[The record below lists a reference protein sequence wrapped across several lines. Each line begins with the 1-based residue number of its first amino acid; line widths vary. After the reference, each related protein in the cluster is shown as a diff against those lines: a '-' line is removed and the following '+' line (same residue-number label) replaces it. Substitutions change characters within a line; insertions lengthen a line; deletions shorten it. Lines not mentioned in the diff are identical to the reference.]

1 MTKSARLTFS
11 CWLVASLLAACG
23 PTRVQITQQ
32 TDAVGLPRPAAVYVY
47 DFAVDPSEVKLDP
60 GGPLERIR
68 ERLSGDGNTD
78 TQDQQSIALGH
89 QVADGLAAALVR
101 RITAMGLPAQRIS
114 RDQVPPVD
122 AVAVG
127 GQFVDVDEGNRVRRM
142 AIGFHQGQSRVAAQ
156 VQLYRVTGS
165 AAASQLLNFTAVAES
180 PPLPG
185 AAVTMG
191 AGAAVQVAGAAAAGK
206 ELGDTVQRD
215 AGRLADTVANDLQ
228 KFFAKQAWT
237 APPSSFPSL

>member
-1 MTKSARLTFS
+1 
-11 CWLVASLLAACG
+11 
-23 PTRVQITQQ
+23 
-32 TDAVGLPRPAAVYVY
+32 
-47 DFAVDPSEVKLDP
+47 VKLDP
-60 GGPLERIR
+60 GGPLA
-68 ERLSGDGNTD
+68 RLRDRLTGGGDPAEEG
-78 TQDQQSIALGH
+78 QQAIELGH
-89 QVADGLAAALVR
+89 QLADSLAATLVQK
-101 RITAMGLPAQRIS
+101 IAAMGLPAQRIS

-127 GQFVDVDEGNRVRRM
+127 GQFVDVDQGNRVRRM

-165 AAASQLLNFTAVAES
+165 AAASQLLDFTAVAES

-191 AGAAVQVAGAAAAGK
+191 AGAAVQVAGAAAGAK

-215 AGRLADTVANDLQ
+215 ADHLADTVANDLQ
-228 KFFAKQAWT
+228 SFFAKQGWT
-237 APPSSFPSL
+237 APPSSLPSL